1 MAISRRDVL
10 KTTTVLGA
18 SSVLAGCGVSTNGSI
33 KTPKSKDTTKQDKIL
48 PKSKGNRVVIVG
60 AGFGGLSVAKYVK
73 IHNKDAE
80 VVLLEKR
87 DSFMS
92 CPYSNLYLGD
102 IEGVTLD
109 KLIFDYNRPATKYG
123 YRFIHTEV
131 TDIDRDT
138 QTVTTTKG
146 IVDYDILV
154 LAPGI
159 EYNYEAQFKEW
170 SKEKIN
176 DVYLSCPPALIPGSE
191 HLALKREL
199 DNLKG
204 GNVVLTV
211 PNGKYRCPPAPY
223 ERACMMAEHIKKNN
237 IDAKVIILDTLSKPK
252 TKAAAFNEAY
262 TEVYGDII
270 EFRGNSNIKDIDTK
284 NKKIIYQRYAN
295 EEDLDGKEE
304 SLEYSVF
311 NFIPTNKANSIIK
324 KSGIK
329 TYGWGSAV
337 LDEPSF
343 RSVTDDKVYVVGDCV
358 GYTYPE
364 SGQMANSMGKICA
377 KHIADRLA
385 GRKVDENEQMPFNI
399 CLSMVNGQPEEA
411 IYVTHEVSFVN
422 NKIKVKSNVPK
433 DKESGK
439 YRTAKNAQATHDWFV
454 SIMNDLFN

>member
-284 NKKIIYQRYAN
+284 K
-295 EEDLDGKEE
+295 
-304 SLEYSVF
+304 
-311 NFIPTNKANSIIK
+311 
-324 KSGIK
+324 
-329 TYGWGSAV
+329 
-337 LDEPSF
+337 
-343 RSVTDDKVYVVGDCV
+343 
-358 GYTYPE
+358 
-364 SGQMANSMGKICA
+364 
-377 KHIADRLA
+377 
-385 GRKVDENEQMPFNI
+385 
-399 CLSMVNGQPEEA
+399 
-411 IYVTHEVSFVN
+411 
-422 NKIKVKSNVPK
+422 
-433 DKESGK
+433 
-439 YRTAKNAQATHDWFV
+439 
-454 SIMNDLFN
+454 